1 MLDTLIQAYVIFNR
15 YSYLTGRPRLVI
27 SSKTTSTVICISND
41 AAFSQIES
49 IYESTAHINE
59 SAQEAVNMLVNK
71 VDLQNLTG
79 DQKVQLQD
87 FHKGLKQ
94 ASTVIRRPA

>member
-1 MLDTLIQAYVIFNR
+1 
-15 YSYLTGRPRLVI
+15 
-27 SSKTTSTVICISND
+27 
-41 AAFSQIES
+41 
-49 IYESTAHINE
+49 
-59 SAQEAVNMLVNK
+59 MLVNK
-71 VDLQNLTG
+71 VNLQDLTG

>member
-1 MLDTLIQAYVIFNR
+1 LAYDP
-15 YSYLTGRPRLVI
+15 SH
-27 SSKTTSTVICISND
+27 
-41 AAFSQIES
+41 SQIES
-49 IYESTAHINE
+49 ITESTANIIETALE
-59 SAQEAVNMLVNK
+59 SVNMLIDK
-71 VDLQNLTG
+71 VELKNLSG